1 MCIAYFNNINAGRSS
16 IFVHVS
22 FLITLSQ
29 KSLKWNSWLLF
40 HKSLGTKFHLTSW
53 LLPSTYYQVLDEACL
68 NLFLFLTKR
77 ISFSIACLLY
87 LYSLFQRCNVLL
99 QKVVQ
104 FSSISEQFDINE
116 NITRAGHCISAT
128 EAVCSRIPVP
138 QFFIVGVPAK
148 DRNRRLQK
156 STWKKMQ
163 YRRNKKDLALIWV
176 IKNKLAIPGGLPQLT
191 DLFWLWWRE
200 DQWGFFTE
208 KLECWCFLLCAVKSF
223 LILCGTA
230 EGDNFCI

>member
-1 MCIAYFNNINAGRSS
+1 MCIACFNNINAGRSS
-16 IFVHVS
+16 IFVLVY
-22 FLITLSQ
+22 FLMTLSQ
-29 KSLKWNSWLLF
+29 TSLKWNSWLLF

-53 LLPSTYYQVLDEACL
+53 LLTSTYYQVLDEACL

-77 ISFSIACLLY
+77 ISLSIACLLY

-116 NITRAGHCISAT
+116 NITRAGHCISGT

-138 QFFIVGVPAK
+138 QFFIVGVSAK
-148 DRNRRLQK
+148 DRNRKLQK

-200 DQWGFFTE
+200 GQWGVFTE
-208 KLECWCFLLCAVKSF
+208 KLECWCLLSCAVKSF

-230 EGDNFCI
+230 EGDNCCI